1 MADKKPRKWM
11 ANLFPVEHDFFGM
24 LDEQAKLTKEGVD
37 AFAGWLSNGEDRLG
51 LTVVEK
57 EREVDTARLK
67 MEKVLVESFSTP
79 IDRGDLYEVSRQMD
93 QILNYGK
100 STLREAAAL
109 EVLPPQPQF
118 ERFGEAMKEG
128 MTAIATAVHL
138 LGSDPAA
145 AEDEIKP
152 VRKATKHIREAYY
165 DCLSDIAKEHDISL
179 ALRRREV
186 YHHLKDTGV
195 MMDLTTDLIH
205 RIIVR
210 LL

>member
-1 MADKKPRKWM
+1 VADKKPRKWM
-11 ANLFPVEHDFFGM
+11 ANLFPVEHDFFAM
-24 LDEQAKLTKEGVD
+24 LDEQARLTKEGVD
-37 AFAGWLSNGEDRLG
+37 AFAGWLVEGEDRLG
-51 LTVVEK
+51 LAVVDK
-57 EREVDTARLK
+57 EREVDMARLK
-67 MEKVLVESFSTP
+67 MEKILVESFSTP

-109 EVLPPQPQF
+109 EVMPPQPQF
-118 ERFGEAMKEG
+118 ERFGQAMKGG
-128 MTAIATAVHL
+128 MGSIAAAVHL
-138 LGSDPAA
+138 LGTDPAA
-145 AEDEIKP
+145 AEGEITP
-152 VRKATKHIREAYY
+152 VRKATKEIRETYY
-165 DCLSDIAKEHDISL
+165 DCLSDIAKEHDMSL

-186 YHHLKDTGV
+186 YHHLKDAGV